1 MTRKHVA
8 HPSRNLGFDYR
19 QAAALIRPD
28 LLAQLPPRLP
38 SPGEQGRLF
47 TDDTD
52 QQRDA
57 IQRAARL
64 RTARRSRTR

>member
-19 QAAALIRPD
+19 QAATLIRPN
-28 LLAQLPPRLP
+28 LLANLPQRLP

-47 TDDTD
+47 TDDG
-52 QQRDA
+52 QHQRDA
-57 IQRAARL
+57 IQRAAR
-64 RTARRSRTR
+64 RRAARRSRQR

>member
-1 MTRKHVA
+1 MTRNHVA

-28 LLAQLPPRLP
+28 LLANLPQRLPP
-38 SPGEQGRLF
+38 PGEQGRMF

-64 RTARRSRTR
+64 RSSRKRRAR